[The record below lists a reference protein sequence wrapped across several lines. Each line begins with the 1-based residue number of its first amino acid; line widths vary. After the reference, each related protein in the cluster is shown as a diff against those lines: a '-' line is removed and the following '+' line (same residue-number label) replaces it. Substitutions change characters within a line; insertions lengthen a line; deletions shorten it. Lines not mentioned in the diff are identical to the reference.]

1 MQIKKIEATATPTF
15 QEFRCVN
22 SYGEWQLFRARLINE
37 QWEVTHNRAMEKV
50 VIGQFETLRLALEG
64 GHRYANRYQ

>member
-1 MQIKKIEATATPTF
+1 MEIKRIKATATATF

-22 SYGEWQLFRARLINE
+22 SYDEWQLFRAHLING

-50 VIGQFETLRLALEG
+50 VIGQFENLKSALEG
-64 GHRYANRYQ
+64 GCRYANQYK